1 MVSLFVWPP
10 FWYIH
15 QHNNKKNDTEDSE
28 VNGEESQELVRESDE
43 ELDAVEA
50 FKVYHTNRKNG
61 MSDAAREAVVSP
73 LAWFLAL
80 PRFG

>member
-15 QHNNKKNDTEDSE
+15 QHNNKKNGTEDSE

-43 ELDAVEA
+43 ELDAMEA
-50 FKVYHTNRKNG
+50 FKVCHTNRKNG
-61 MSDAAREAVVSP
+61 MSDATREAVVS
-73 LAWFLAL
+73 LYTCFHAL
-80 PRFG
+80 PGLS